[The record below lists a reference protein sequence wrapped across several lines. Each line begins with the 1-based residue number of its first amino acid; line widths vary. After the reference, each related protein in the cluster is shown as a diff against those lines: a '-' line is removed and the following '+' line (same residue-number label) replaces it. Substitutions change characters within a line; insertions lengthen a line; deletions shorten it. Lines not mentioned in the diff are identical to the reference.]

1 LKYRSLSQSDS
12 ESLRDAILAN
22 ENLNVDELG
31 QEVGDGDLLDLTPV
45 KELCAKAVARCE
57 SESSSEQ
64 IELEYSG
71 DLYLILRAVPV
82 EVRDDPGFW
91 RWVTATALLP
101 FLKLREAKN
110 RKPIGREA
118 IGAGTNR
125 SDILACRMFLRAQV
139 ARRVLPDGKLDFS
152 TLTELGA
159 KHHDFWQS
167 HIVRV
172 STGSEQGLA
181 HALITSHLRD
191 HIPTSDLRVFVRDR
205 INKPKNTVATYLMS
219 EDEAASYVAKQRY
232 FFTAEGPHDDLR

>member
-1 LKYRSLSQSDS
+1 MKYRSFSQSDA
-12 ESLRDAILAN
+12 EALREALLAN
-22 ENLNVDELG
+22 EDINVAELG

-45 KELCAKAVARCE
+45 RELCTKAVARCE

-64 IELEYSG
+64 VELEYSG
-71 DLYLILRAVPV
+71 DLYLALRAVPV
-82 EVRDDPGFW
+82 EIRDDPGFW
-91 RWVTATALLP
+91 RWITATALLP
-101 FLKLREAKN
+101 FLKLREAKD
-110 RKPIGREA
+110 RKPLGREA

-139 ARRVLPDGKLDFS
+139 ARRVLPSGELDFS
-152 TLTELGA
+152 TLTELGP

-172 STGSEQGLA
+172 STGSERSLA
-181 HALITSHLRD
+181 NALIVSHLKD

-219 EDEAASYVAKQRY
+219 DDEAASYVARQRY
-232 FFTAEGPHDDLR
+232 IFTAEGSHDDLR